1 MNTNIGRR
9 YWVEDGMVF
18 WSRKTLLEYRAN
30 K

>member
-1 MNTNIGRR
+1 MKTFIGRR

-18 WSRKTLLEYRAN
+18 WSRQALLEYRAT